1 MQAYANSVST
11 WERLKIRVVGEEMY
25 VSPAEII
32 KTVSENGIA
41 RNTNAYKTLLNLNT
55 KYASRLS
62 AAAEEQGTVVALFE
76 GVGNNTS
83 ANKRLNANV
92 KIIVDRTYAYS
103 YLSSVGY
110 SDAAIN
116 GSGTPL
122 T

>member
-1 MQAYANSVST
+1 MDTKHAPVQAYANSVST

-55 KYASRLS
+55 KYTSRLS
-62 AAAEEQGTVVALFE
+62 AAEEQSTVVALFE

-83 ANKRLNANV
+83 ANKRLNANG
-92 KIIVDRTYAYS
+92 KIIVDRT
-103 YLSSVGY
+103 V
-110 SDAAIN
+110 
-116 GSGTPL
+116 T
-122 T
+122 